1 MISGKVT
8 QYKLLWIG
16 NRIGLIGVNIILTE
30 KWVDKVID
38 ISTGS
43 DRMIVIKLLVRGI
56 IISFISVYASQ
67 YGPENASRLIE
78 KGMSRESI
86 S

>member
-38 ISTGS
+38 ISSGS

-56 IISFISVYASQ
+56 SFHSSLFMPLSMDQRMHLAW
-67 YGPENASRLIE
+67 
-78 KGMSRESI
+78 
-86 S
+86 